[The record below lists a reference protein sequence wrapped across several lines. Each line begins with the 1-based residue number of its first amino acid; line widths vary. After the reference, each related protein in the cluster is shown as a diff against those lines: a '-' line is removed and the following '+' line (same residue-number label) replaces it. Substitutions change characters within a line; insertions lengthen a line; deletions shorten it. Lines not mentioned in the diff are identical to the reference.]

1 MSQNALLTYFQDY
14 ATYYDPQF
22 TTYRDLDNVLS
33 LPKPV
38 GKYDW
43 TEDEEFVYEED
54 LSGEACPWPQ
64 PQEEF

>member
-22 TTYRDLDNVLS
+22 TTYRELDDVLS

-38 GKYDW
+38 ALA
-43 TEDEEFVYEED
+43 EDGEFVYAED
-54 LSGEACPWPQ
+54 LLGQACPLPQ
-64 PQEEF
+64 QEEF